1 MKIAQIGSG
10 RWGKVVLRNLI
21 EFPVIENIFVF
32 DSIKINIP
40 AELSD
45 KIIVCESLN
54 EILQH
59 KDIDAVFITTPAAT
73 HYDLAVACL
82 KSGKDVFVEKPM
94 TCDSSQISGLEKI
107 LRESPQVIMT
117 DHTLLFDT
125 HVQTIKKLLKS
136 ENIQPV
142 FFDFTRSNITG
153 NSDMN
158 VIWDLAPHDIALT
171 LYLADAPVRSVY
183 CGSNATQDTSFFIL
197 TFANG
202 IIAKI
207 QLSWRYPFKR
217 RELLLGHKQG
227 SIFFSELDRVFTLK
241 RYDVNN
247 IPTSIDPSIE
257 NMSND
262 NPLRNSIS
270 HFLSKVGSK
279 DLEFSLNQTS
289 FAKTAIKI
297 IEALHISMQTNKVV
311 NLEI

>member
-21 EFPVIENIFVF
+21 EFPNIEAIFVF
-32 DSIKINIP
+32 DTFITNIP
-40 AELSD
+40 SELSD
-45 KIIVCESLN
+45 KIIVCKSLN

-59 KDIDAVFITTPAAT
+59 KDVEAVFITTPAAT
-73 HYDLAVACL
+73 HYNLAAACL
-82 KSGKDVFVEKPM
+82 KAGKDVFVEKPM
-94 TCDSSQISGLEKI
+94 TCDSSQISGLEEI

-125 HVQTIKKLLKS
+125 HIQTIKKLLQS
-136 ENIQPV
+136 EKIQPG

-158 VIWDLAPHDIALT
+158 VIWDLAPHDIALA
-171 LYLADAPVRSVY
+171 LYLADTPVRSVY
-183 CGSNATQDTSFFIL
+183 CGTNATQDTSFFIL
-197 TFANG
+197 QFTNEVV
-202 IIAKI
+202 AKI

-241 RYDVNN
+241 QYDVNN
-247 IPTSIDPSIE
+247 ISKSIDPSIE

-262 NPLRNSIS
+262 NPLKNSIS

-279 DLEFSLNQTS
+279 DLEFSLHQTS
-289 FAKTAIKI
+289 FAKTAIRI
-297 IEALHISMQTNKVV
+297 IESMHISMQTNKVV
-311 NLEI
+311 NFQI